1 MPKTKKSNGEGSI
14 SYENDRQ
21 TYRARLVAPNGK
33 RISKR
38 FNTKKEAMEWL
49 AVTQADIY
57 KNTYVAP
64 NTLRL
69 GEWISEYLITYK
81 APKVRPKTLERY
93 IQTAKYLAPIAG
105 VELQK
110 LTAHTVQQ
118 CYNELPPMSP
128 SSKNKVHKLLKAAIT
143 KACAIDLMARNIM
156 QAVEAPPVPKVEIQV
171 FAKEEISKILQT
183 AKNSRYYSKYY
194 PFFLLAATTGA
205 RLGELLGLKT
215 TNVKTGYIYI
225 DNSLQAVRGALMDMP
240 PKTAAGVRKITIA
253 PEVIKVI
260 RSTCSSSGSTLP
272 FSRYVFHTRN
282 DTPISP
288 RNMERIWK
296 ALLKEAGVEYR
307 NFHVLRHTMATQL
320 LSNGVSIA
328 EVAKRL
334 GHSKISHTLNL
345 YSHAV
350 PNYDEGI
357 PDILNK
363 AYAL

>member
-143 KACAIDLMARNIM
+143 KACAIDLMAKNIM

-171 FAKEEISKILQT
+171 FTTEEISKILQT

-215 TNVKTGYIYI
+215 KNVKTDYIYI
-225 DNSLQAVRGALMDMP
+225 DNSLQAVRGMLVDMP
-240 PKTAAGVRKITIA
+240 PKTAAGIRKITISSDVAKVLKLACA
-253 PEVIKVI
+253 P
-260 RSTCSSSGSTLP
+260 SGTMLS

-296 ALLKEAGVEYR
+296 ALLKEACVEYR

-357 PDILNK
+357 PDIINK

>member
-1 MPKTKKSNGEGSI
+1 MPKSKKSNGEGSI
-14 SYENDRQ
+14 SYESDRQ
-21 TYRARLVAPNGK
+21 MYRARLVSPDGK

-38 FNTKKEAMEWL
+38 FRAKKEAMEWL

-57 KNTYVAP
+57 KNTYVSP
-64 NTLRL
+64 NSLRL
-69 GEWISEYLITYK
+69 GDWLSEYLVTYK

-93 IQTAKYLAPIAG
+93 IQTAKYLEPISG
-105 VELQK
+105 IELQK

-118 CYNELPPMSP
+118 FYNELPQMSP

-171 FAKEEISKILQT
+171 FTKEEISKILQT

-260 RSTCSSSGSTLP
+260 RSTCSSSGCTLP

-282 DTPISP
+282 GTPISP